1 MAGVYGK
8 AGKHLALARRCVLDG
23 RLTHPPDGKRRGVR
37 GGGVWPACGR
47 PYQGREPLAPALVRA
62 ARARRP
68 PPLGWD
74 EQLPPGKGRRGRAGD
89 MRPRVGAR
97 PLGPWRRAPRGG
109 GSPRPSGG
117 GGGFGPPEAG
127 RNEGPGSHGCRGQ
140 EGLRPSAAPPRGK
153 AGGSRGAGCYFFFR
167 S

>member
-1 MAGVYGK
+1 MVSEGAYG
-8 AGKHLALARRCVLDG
+8 
-23 RLTHPPDGKRRGVR
+23 

-89 MRPRVGAR
+89 MRPRSSAR
-97 PLGPWRRAPRGG
+97 PLGPWRRVSQGG

-117 GGGFGPPEAG
+117 GAAVSARLRRAETKAPAAMAAGAKKGFALPPPPPGGRPGEAG
-127 RNEGPGSHGCRGQ
+127 RPAVTSSSARRGC
-140 EGLRPSAAPPRGK
+140 PSGGGNGAACRRI
-153 AGGSRGAGCYFFFR
+153 GSRLPQWQAR
-167 S
+167 